1 MAVKYNYR
9 NQNKGNQ
16 WFIINFV
23 TPGAFH
29 ETENIYDFI
38 VSSLVKLTQPSWAYD
53 LRPNFHFLLAVKY
66 NNCNR
71 NTCSCK

>member
-1 MAVKYNYR
+1 MNAYSVSKTNTCKCLNLMAVKYDHR

-23 TPGAFH
+23 TQGAFH

-38 VSSLVKLTQPSWAYD
+38 VSSL
-53 LRPNFHFLLAVKY
+53 
-66 NNCNR
+66 
-71 NTCSCK
+71 